1 MNEHKRV
8 TRAAGINSAATSL
21 SRALGLVR
29 DMTLANF
36 FGTTAISSAFQ
47 FAFRIPNLLRRLFG
61 EGAMASAFVP
71 LFAEEIHNKDLD
83 SGFHSANI
91 VLTLLAVLLSA
102 IAVIIG
108 AVCLFLALFVFDDF
122 KWQLAMLLTVTMI
135 PYCIFICLTA
145 VCGAMLNTLHHF
157 ARPALAPVLLNV
169 SIIASVWLG
178 AIFLGKSHNQLIYAA
193 AIGVLIGGVAQLAFQ
208 VPELYKRGF
217 RFKPIWDLAHP
228 FVKNLYYIMAPAVLG
243 AGITQINVMVDG
255 LLAMFVNKRG
265 VSVLFFANR
274 LTELPLGIFGVAI
287 ATAVLPSLSFFA
299 AQNNKKGFIN
309 AVGFALR
316 YVSFIIIPAAVG
328 LMILGQPIVSLLF
341 QHGEF
346 SARSTDYVVKALWLY
361 APGLMAFAML
371 KIIVPTFYAL
381 KDTKTPVKVGLI
393 TLVLNV
399 ILNVILMQFMAER
412 GLALS
417 TTICA
422 YLNISLLMY
431 LLRKKM
437 GPLGMKKIIG
447 SITKILISTII
458 MGGVVWVTLT
468 ITQNHFSSNNFFDK
482 FLRVIIPI
490 TLGLITYIFIA
501 FITGQRELKELL
513 SAYLRRRK

>member
-1 MNEHKRV
+1 LNEHKKV
-8 TRAAGINSAATSL
+8 TRAAGINSAATSI
-21 SRALGLVR
+21 SRILGLAR
-29 DMTLANF
+29 DMTIANF
-36 FGTTAISSAFQ
+36 FGITAVSSAFS
-47 FAFRIPNLLRRLFG
+47 FAFRVPNLLRRLFG
-61 EGAMASAFVP
+61 EGAMASAFIP
-71 LFAEEIHNKDLD
+71 LFAEEIHNNDLD
-83 SGFHSANI
+83 SGYKSANI
-91 VLTLLAVLLSA
+91 VLTLLAALL
-102 IAVIIG
+102 AVIAMVIG

-122 KWQLAMLLTVTMI
+122 KWQLAMLLTLVMI
-135 PYCIFICLTA
+135 PYCVFICLTA
-145 VCGAMLNTLHHF
+145 VCGAMLNTLGHF
-157 ARPALAPVLLNV
+157 SRPALAPVLLNI
-169 SIIASVWLG
+169 SIITFVWLG
-178 AIFLGKSHNQLIYAA
+178 AFFLGKTHDKLIYTA

-208 VPELYKRGF
+208 IPELHKRGF
-217 RFKPIWDLAHP
+217 RFKLAWDLAHP
-228 FVKNLYYIMAPAVLG
+228 FVKNMYFIMAPAVLG

-255 LLAMFVNKRG
+255 LLAMFVNERG

-299 AQNNKKGFIN
+299 AKNEKKGFVN

-328 LMILGQPIVSLLF
+328 LMILGGPIVKLIF

-346 SARSTDYVVKALWLY
+346 TAESTDYVVRALRLY

-381 KDTKTPVKVGLI
+381 KDTKTPVKVGLA

-422 YLNISLLMY
+422 YINVSLLLL

-437 GPLGMKKIIG
+437 GPLGMKKVAG
-447 SITKILISTII
+447 SIIKIVITTII
-458 MGGVVWVTLT
+458 MGWIVWGTLT
-468 ITQNHFSSNNFFDK
+468 ITQNHFPANDFIGK
-482 FLRVIIPI
+482 FLQVIIPL
-490 TLGLITYIFIA
+490 TLGFIIYIVIA

-513 SAYLRRRK
+513 SAYLRKK

>member
-1 MNEHKRV
+1 MSDEHKKV

-21 SRALGLVR
+21 SRILGLVR
-29 DMTLANF
+29 DMTIANF
-36 FGTTAISSAFQ
+36 FGISAVSSAFS

-61 EGAMASAFVP
+61 EGAMASAFIP
-71 LFAEEIHNKDLD
+71 LFAEEIHNNDLD
-83 SGFHSANI
+83 SGYNAANI
-91 VLTLLAVLLSA
+91 VLTLLAALLSV
-102 IAVIIG
+102 IAVVIG
-108 AVCLFLALFVFDDF
+108 AICLFLALFVFDDF
-122 KWQLAMLLTVTMI
+122 QWQLAMMLTVVMI
-135 PYCIFICLTA
+135 PYCVFICLTA

-157 ARPALAPVLLNV
+157 ARPALAPVFLNIF
-169 SIIASVWLG
+169 IIASVWLG
-178 AIFLGKSHNQLIYAA
+178 AFFLGKSHDKLIYAA

-208 VPELYKRGF
+208 IPELHKRGF
-217 RFKPIWDLAHP
+217 RYKLAWDLAHP
-228 FVKNLYYIMAPAVLG
+228 FVKNMYFIMAPAVLG

-255 LLAMFVNKRG
+255 LLAMFINERG

-299 AQNNKKGFIN
+299 AKNEKKGFVN

-328 LMILGQPIVSLLF
+328 LMILGEPIVRLIF

-346 SARSTDYVVKALWLY
+346 NSESTMYVVKALRLY

-381 KDTKTPVKVGLI
+381 KDTKTPVKVGLA

-422 YLNISLLMY
+422 YINVSLLLF

-437 GPLGMKKIIG
+437 GPLGMKKVAG
-447 SITKILISTII
+447 SIIKIVITTII
-458 MGGVVWVTLT
+458 MGWMVWGILN
-468 ITQNHFSSNNFFDK
+468 ITQNYFPGDDFIDRFMQ
-482 FLRVIIPI
+482 VIIPI
-490 TLGLITYIFIA
+490 TSGLIIYIVIA

-513 SAYLRRRK
+513 SAYLRKK

>member
-1 MNEHKRV
+1 MSNEHKKV
-8 TRAAGINSAATSL
+8 TRAAGITSAATSI
-21 SRALGLVR
+21 SRLLGLIR
-29 DMTLANF
+29 DMTIANF
-36 FGTTAISSAFQ
+36 FGISAVSSAFS

-61 EGAMASAFVP
+61 EGAMASAFIP
-71 LFAEEIHNKDLD
+71 LFAAEIHNNDLD
-83 SGFHSANI
+83 SGYNAANI
-91 VLTLLAVLLSA
+91 VLTLLAALLAA
-102 IAVIIG
+102 IAMVIG

-122 KWQLAMLLTVTMI
+122 QWQLAMLLTVVMI
-135 PYCIFICLTA
+135 PYCVFICLTA
-145 VCGAMLNTLHHF
+145 VCGAMLNTLGHF
-157 ARPALAPVLLNV
+157 SRPALAPVLLNI
-169 SIIASVWLG
+169 SIITFVWLG
-178 AIFLGKSHNQLIYAA
+178 AFFLGKTHDKLIYTA

-208 VPELYKRGF
+208 IPELRKRGF
-217 RFKPIWDLAHP
+217 RFKLAWNLTHP
-228 FVKNLYYIMAPAVLG
+228 FVRNIYIIMAPAVLG

-255 LLAMFVNKRG
+255 LLAMFINERG

-299 AQNNKKGFIN
+299 AKNEKKGFVN

-316 YVSFIIIPAAVG
+316 YISFIIIPAAVG
-328 LMILGQPIVSLLF
+328 LMILGEPIVRLIF
-341 QHGEF
+341 QYGEF
-346 SARSTDYVVKALWLY
+346 TAESTGYVVSALRLY

-371 KIIVPTFYAL
+371 KIVVPTFYAL
-381 KDTKTPVKVGLI
+381 KDTKTPVKVGLA

-422 YLNISLLMY
+422 YINVSLLLF

-437 GPLGMKKIIG
+437 GPLGMKKVAG
-447 SITKILISTII
+447 SIVKIGVTTII
-458 MGGVVWVTLT
+458 MGWMVWGTL
-468 ITQNHFSSNNFFDK
+468 IIIQNQFPGDDFIDR
-482 FLRVIIPI
+482 FLKVIIPI
-490 TLGLITYIFIA
+490 VLGLIIYIVIA

-513 SAYLRRRK
+513 SAYLRKK

>member
-1 MNEHKRV
+1 LNEHKKV
-8 TRAAGINSAATSL
+8 TRAAGINSAATSI
-21 SRALGLVR
+21 SRVLGLIR

-36 FGTTAISSAFQ
+36 FGTSAVSSAFQ

-61 EGAMASAFVP
+61 EGAMASAFIP
-71 LFAEEIHNKDLD
+71 LFAEEIHKKDLD
-83 SGFHSANI
+83 SGYKAANI
-91 VLTLLAVLLSA
+91 VLTLLTAILST
-102 IAVIIG
+102 IAVVIG
-108 AVCLFLALFVFDDF
+108 AVALFLALFVFDDL
-122 KWQLAMLLTVTMI
+122 KWQLAMLLTVVMV

-145 VCGAMLNTLHHF
+145 VCGAMLNTLGHF
-157 ARPALAPVLLNV
+157 SRPALAPVLLNI
-169 SIIASVWLG
+169 SIIAAVWLG
-178 AIFLGKSHNQLIYAA
+178 AFFLGKTHDKLIYSA

-208 VPELYKRGF
+208 IPELRRKGF
-217 RFKPIWDLAHP
+217 RFKLAWDLTHP
-228 FVKNLYYIMAPAVLG
+228 FVKNIYIIMAPAVLG

-255 LLAMFVNKRG
+255 LLAMFINKRG

-299 AQNNKKGFIN
+299 ARNEKKGFVN

-316 YVSFIIIPAAVG
+316 YISFIIIPAAVG
-328 LMILGQPIVSLLF
+328 LIILGEPIVRLIF

-346 SARSTDYVVKALWLY
+346 SAESTGYVVKALRLY

-381 KDTKTPVKVGLI
+381 KDTKTPVKVGIATLI
-393 TLVLNV
+393 LNV

-422 YLNISLLMY
+422 YINVLFLMY

-437 GPLGMKKIIG
+437 GPLGLKKIAG
-447 SITKILISTII
+447 SIIKIVVNTVI
-458 MGGVVWVTLT
+458 MGWMVWGTLI
-468 ITQNHFSSNNFFDK
+468 ITQNQFPGNNFIDK
-482 FLRVIIPI
+482 FLQVIIPI
-490 TLGLITYIFIA
+490 TAGLVVYITIA

-513 SAYLRRRK
+513 SAYMRKK